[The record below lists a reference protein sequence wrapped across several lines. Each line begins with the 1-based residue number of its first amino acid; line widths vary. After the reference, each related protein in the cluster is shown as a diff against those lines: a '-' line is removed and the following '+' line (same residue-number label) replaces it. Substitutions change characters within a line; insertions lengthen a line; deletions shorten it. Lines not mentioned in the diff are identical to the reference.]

1 MNNKI
6 LSLVMLGLLALVQ
19 LYVPASMIFEREE
32 VLDKGRGYH
41 FALEP
46 VDPSDPFRGKYL
58 TLYFRHDTLAMQEYS
73 TVPKAHWGY
82 VTFRQDQAGF
92 ARIDR
97 ISHTRPSQT
106 PTYLK
111 ARIYYRQE
119 GQRVNAFVEYPFDRF
134 YLEESKALPAEKA
147 YARAMQDSSQAAYAL
162 VKIKEGE
169 AVLEEVYI
177 DGVPVAEKVKAL
189 QKP

>member
-1 MNNKI
+1 MNNK
-6 LSLVMLGLLALVQ
+6 LLPLVLLGLLALVQ

-32 VLDKGRGYH
+32 VLDKGRGYQ

-58 TLYFRHDTLAMQEYS
+58 TLYFRHDTLAMQGLKA
-73 TVPKAHWGY
+73 VPKAHWGY
-82 VTFRQDQAGF
+82 VTFRQDQTGF
-92 ARIDR
+92 ARIYR
-97 ISHTRPSQT
+97 ISHTRPGQT
-106 PTYLK
+106 ADYLK
-111 ARIYYRQE
+111 ARVQYSQE
-119 GQRVNAFVEYPFDRF
+119 GQRIKAFVYFPFDRF

-147 YARAMQDSSQAAYAL
+147 YATAMQDSSQAAYAL
-162 VKIKEGE
+162 VKIKDGK